1 MHGPIKMIE
10 ANELLRCKY
19 MKKAMMQ
26 VLYQFSIS
34 LMINTNDLRLVVDE
48 ELATINFNIWT

>member
-48 ELATINFNIWT
+48 ELATINFNI